1 MKWCSRRTGTAAA
14 LAAVLALLAFGT
26 GCAAMADPE
35 GSELPWT
42 DSHGW
47 EHSPNLPSSMLNN

>member
-1 MKWCSRRTGTAAA
+1 MKWCFKRRGLAAA
-14 LAAVLALLAFGT
+14 LAAALALAFGA

-47 EHSPNLPSSMLNN
+47 EHTPNLPSSMLNN